1 MEYAELIWEKIRTSR
16 KEYHCDACEL
26 VKNDIDQGHIE
37 LLNLFSDH
45 EKKHWQKAKESNYRI
60 KKGEKYIIQ
69 VCKFDSVMYSV
80 RMKPEIYDIIKKHKI
95 VWEE

>member
-1 MEYAELIWEKIRTSR
+1 MGYVDLISENTRIAR

-26 VKNDIDQGHIE
+26 VHNDIDQGHIE
-37 LLNLFSDH
+37 LLDEFTDQ
-45 EKKHWQKAKESNYRI
+45 EKHDWQKAKDSNYRI

-69 VCKFDSVMYSV
+69 VCKFDGIMYSV
-80 RMKPEIYDIIKKHKI
+80 RMKPEIYEIIKKHKI